1 MEYMILKNKLPAH
14 LLRQVSG
21 YIYDDQLTRE
31 FHKYVWM
38 ENIGAI
44 NFQIALYAIYYSCEV
59 IIIPN
64 GRALH
69 TREIMPFA
77 RYVFEEVE
85 DLRFW

>member
-1 MEYMILKNKLPAH
+1 MDCMILQNKLPAH
-14 LLRQVSG
+14 LLRDIHG
-21 YIYDDQLTRE
+21 YLHDDQLTRE

-38 ENIGAI
+38 ENIGAV